1 MLGVVLKVAGVAT
14 AAGFAA
20 GVYTYRKAGKA
31 TDAVKEKL
39 SKMETHTVQV
49 HVPKGT
55 ALEDCQVRVYV
66 PVEEDGE

>member
-1 MLGVVLKVAGVAT
+1 MLGLVLKVAGVAT

-20 GVYTYRKAGKA
+20 GVYSHRKAGKA
-31 TDAVKEKL
+31 SEAIKEKF

-55 ALEDCQVRVYV
+55 NLDDCQLRVLV
-66 PVEEDGE
+66 PIEDDD